1 MAQARKKK
9 KNKLLTIELTTERAR
24 LWPLPG
30 SENEYGVIS
39 KPLDFEY
46 FELQF
51 FQHSYSI

>member
-30 SENEYGVIS
+30 SENEYRAIS

-51 FQHSYSI
+51 FQRS